1 MANGLSS
8 VPMMALQK
16 AQTGDRSG
24 NGAGQRNTTARA
36 AEPAAAPS
44 VNPALLGRFRALI
57 AEGADELMQGRS
69 GDRNSF
75 RADAITLL
83 MATTHQVD
91 GPADGV
97 ESPLSYLLREEQQK
111 ASALLGQSPA
121 SDHTLMFMK
130 I

>member
-1 MANGLSS
+1 
-8 VPMMALQK
+8 MMALQK
-16 AQTGDRSG
+16 AQTGDLSG
-24 NGAGQRNTTARA
+24 GAGQRQGAARA
-36 AEPAAAPS
+36 AEPAAAPT

-57 AEGADELMQGRS
+57 DEVTDELMQGRS

-83 MATTHQVD
+83 MATTQEID

-111 ASALLGQSPA
+111 AAAVLGSSEP
-121 SDHTLMFMK
+121 DHFLTFMK
-130 I
+130 V

>member
-1 MANGLSS
+1 
-8 VPMMALQK
+8 MMALQK

-24 NGAGQRNTTARA
+24 SNAGHRNGAARV
-36 AEPAAAPS
+36 AEPTAPPT

-57 AEGADELMQGRS
+57 DEVTDELMQGRS

-83 MATTHQVD
+83 MATTKEVD

-111 ASALLGQSPA
+111 ASALLGQPA
-121 SDHTLMFMK
+121 ESDHTLMFMK
-130 I
+130 V

>member
-1 MANGLSS
+1 
-8 VPMMALQK
+8 MMALQK
-16 AQTGDRSG
+16 AQTGDLSG
-24 NGAGQRNTTARA
+24 GAGQRQGAARV
-36 AEPAAAPS
+36 AEPTAPPT

-57 AEGADELMQGRS
+57 DEVTDELMQGRS

-83 MATTHQVD
+83 MATTQEID

-111 ASALLGQSPA
+111 AAAVLGSSEP
-121 SDHTLMFMK
+121 DHFLTFMK
-130 I
+130 V

>member
-1 MANGLSS
+1 
-8 VPMMALQK
+8 MMALQK

-24 NGAGQRNTTARA
+24 SNAGQRNTAGHA
-36 AEPAAAPS
+36 AEPAAAPT

-57 AEGADELMQGRS
+57 DEVTDELMQGRS
-69 GDRNSF
+69 GDRDSF

-83 MATTHQVD
+83 MATTNEID

-111 ASALLGQSPA
+111 ATALLGSPVG
-121 SDHTLMFMK
+121 SDPTLMFMK
-130 I
+130 V